1 MLSYVMAQIKRRPV
15 PAMAVLLF
23 AAILSTVISGLY
35 AARDKAQENYEE
47 FYRTVPVTVTATDL
61 KGDQW
66 DDLTARR
73 WIYNVF
79 TTQFELG
86 DYLKDVQVK
95 AKVYNFDINS
105 VEINGE
111 PASVDSLIG
120 VTGLTI
126 DTKLLNAGENAV
138 NWLDGYDSS
147 VLQSDEPVCIVPE
160 KYFSEESGIAIFS
173 FASKS
178 YRNGA
183 VVDVRKDERTLQ
195 VVGTHSVDSSTVYC
209 PFSVVKQIYDKLEKV
224 DISINAISGTMID
237 NHKIDEM
244 WEVAEDWFVRPNPTG
259 QKTPWGKNGYV
270 YYPFALKVDDSQ
282 LKAAAETLQN
292 SLAIN
297 EICTTLT
304 FALSAVAGFL
314 IGFLM
319 IRSRKREIALMRTMG
334 TPKLRIYGGFALE
347 QLLCAVLG
355 AVLGGA
361 YFLWQPVERL
371 AAFVG
376 IYFVGLSIALLIFL
390 NTKLITTIKEDE

>member
-1 MLSYVMAQIKRRPV
+1 MFSYVMAQIKRRPV
-15 PAMAVLLF
+15 PAVAVLLF
-23 AAILSTVISGLY
+23 TAILSTVISGLY
-35 AARDKAQENYEE
+35 AAKDKAQKDYEE
-47 FYRTVPVTVTATDL
+47 FYNTVPVTVTATDL
-61 KGDQW
+61 SGDEW
-66 DDLTARR
+66 DNLSGVR
-73 WIYNVF
+73 WTYNVF
-79 TTQFELG
+79 TTQYELG

-95 AKVYNFDINS
+95 MKVFNFDIAS

-126 DTKLLNAGENAV
+126 DAKLLNAGENAV

-147 VLQSDEPVCIVPE
+147 VLLSNEPVCIIPE
-160 KYFSEESGIAIFS
+160 KYFSEEPQTVVFS
-173 FASKS
+173 FVSERYS
-178 YRNGA
+178 NGA
-183 VVDVRKDERTLQ
+183 VVYALKDERTLQ

-209 PFSVVKQIYDKLEKV
+209 PFSITKQIYDKLEKGML
-224 DISINAISGTMID
+224 INAISGTMID

-270 YYPFALKVDDSQ
+270 YYPFALRVDDSQ

-390 NTKLITTIKEDE
+390 NTKLIITIKEDE